1 MQTLQNGM
9 STQKIPLISFIIP
22 CYNIPAAWLKECI
35 ESIRC
40 LSLRTFERE
49 IILVDDGSETS
60 PIADLDDVKDEI
72 IYIRQRNSGLS
83 TARNTGLRM
92 ASGRY
97 IQFIDADD
105 RLLRTPYEHC
115 LDLVRYQS
123 PDMLLFRF
131 THGDMPEAVVFNDSP
146 KVSGSEYLRSQNI
159 QGTACGYLFRSSILG
174 DHRFTPGIFHED
186 EEFTPLLILR
196 ADTVIST
203 DARAYYYRT
212 HENSIITSRNARHRI
227 KRLNDALHVLLHLNE
242 LADTFPTEERIAL
255 KRRVHQLTMDY
266 IYNVI
271 RLTRSRHYLDRRLKD
286 LSRAG
291 LYPLPKRDYTRK
303 YTWFRRLANTELGLS
318 MLMRAIPLM
327 KRER

>member
-1 MQTLQNGM
+1 MQYKQNT
-9 STQKIPLISFIIP
+9 TQITSSPIVSFIIP
-22 CYNIPAAWLKECI
+22 CYNMPTEWLQKCI
-35 ESIRC
+35 GSIRG
-40 LSLRTFERE
+40 LSLRPFERE
-49 IILVDDGSETS
+49 IIIVDDGSDLS
-60 PIADLDDVKDEI
+60 PIEKLGEIKDEL

-83 TARNTGLRM
+83 IARNTGLQM
-92 ASGRY
+92 ARGKY

-105 RLLRTPYEHC
+105 WLLRVPYEHC

-123 PDMLLFRF
+123 PDIVIFNF
-131 THGDMPEAVVFNDSP
+131 THKDDSSTVVFNDSHIM
-146 KVSGSEYLRSQNI
+146 SGSEYMRTQNI
-159 QGTACGYLFRSSILG
+159 YGTACGYLFKRSILG
-174 DHRFTPGIFHED
+174 DQRFTPGIYHED

-203 DARAYYYRT
+203 DARAYFYRT
-212 HENSIITSRNARHRI
+212 HENSIITSENVRHRL
-227 KRLNDALHVLLHLNE
+227 KRLNDAKQVLLHLND

-271 RLTRSRHYLDRRLKD
+271 RLTRSRHYLNRRLHD
-286 LSRAG
+286 LSQAG

-303 YTWFRRLANTELGLS
+303 YAWFRRLTNSELGLS

-327 KRER
+327 KKEL